1 MFTEGQQ
8 SVLAVTTV
16 VYFLLLLGVSVWIGT
31 RQIRTY
37 DDYNVASRNV
47 SLFPLILTY
56 VGTAIGGS
64 LLLGIMTN
72 GYVSGMGQQWF
83 NIAILV
89 VSVLMAVFVM
99 KRVRQ
104 MGERHHYVTIGD
116 FSAHRFG
123 TAARLPTTLS
133 VLTAYCAVTGMQFV
147 SIALVLDLVAGIPLT
162 QGIVI
167 SWLMLTLKTVFG
179 GLKAVIWQD
188 AVHGTLQTV
197 AIFGLFVL
205 VLVVVGDVSTVTDNA
220 RAAGEGQMVSL
231 FGIGAAEV
239 AVYALTVGAYQIV
252 RQDLWQRAWAGRDL
266 KTVMTGYWISVVL
279 MTVTIVMVVWIGV
292 WARFGLQI
300 ESADPALIYYE
311 VIGELLPFPLVV
323 VLIVALM
330 ATVISCADSFFMCGA
345 SSIVNDIIRPRL
357 ARDVSQRSL
366 LWWSRAAV
374 IITSIIALVLA
385 LAVPRLVE
393 LWVTGT
399 AMLVSGLLF
408 PTLMAL
414 YLPRVS
420 GRAGV
425 VSMWAGLGV
434 AVAWAVLGGST
445 GIHPVFLGFPV
456 SVVTYL
462 VLHAVDAR
470 SGALVGYAGRPPEQ
484 DPATSADPAAAGD
497 PDAAAD
503 PDGRVSAD
511 AR

>member
-8 SVLAVTTV
+8 TVLAVTTV
-16 VYFLLLLGVSVWIGT
+16 LYFLFLLGVSVWIGV

-37 DDYNVASRNV
+37 DDFNVASRNV

-72 GYVSGMGQQWF
+72 GYVLGMGQQWF
-83 NIAILV
+83 NIMILV
-89 VSVLMAVFVM
+89 VSVIMALFVI
-99 KRVRQ
+99 RRIREL
-104 MGERHHYVTIGD
+104 GEEHRYVTIGD
-116 FSAHRFG
+116 FTAHRFG
-123 TAARLPTTLS
+123 PGARIPTTLS

-147 SIALVLDLVAGIPLT
+147 SIALVLDLIAGIPLT
-162 QGIVI
+162 QGILI
-167 SWLMLTLKTVFG
+167 SCLVLTLKTVFG

-205 VLVVVGDVSTVTDNA
+205 VLVVVGDMSTVSENA

-231 FGIGAAEV
+231 FGIGAGEV
-239 AVYALTVGAYQIV
+239 LVYALTVGAYQLI
-252 RQDLWQRAWAGRDL
+252 RQDLWQRAWAARDL
-266 KTVMTGYWISVVL
+266 RTVMTGYWISIVL

-292 WARFGLQI
+292 WARFGLGI

-311 VIGELLPFPLVV
+311 VINELVPFPVVV

-345 SSIVNDIIRPRL
+345 SSIVNDVIRPRL
-357 ARDVSQRSL
+357 SPDTGQRTL
-366 LWWSRAAV
+366 LRWSRAAV
-374 IITSIIALVLA
+374 VITSAIALALA

-408 PTLMAL
+408 PALMAL

-420 GRAGV
+420 ARAGIAA
-425 VSMWAGLGV
+425 MWSGLGV
-434 AVAWAVLGGST
+434 AVLWALFGGAT
-445 GIHPVFLGFPV
+445 GVHPVLVGFPV
-456 SVVTYL
+456 SVLTFLAVQALDSRRGTL
-462 VLHAVDAR
+462 VDNAGSPPRVDEVDRVGATR
-470 SGALVGYAGRPPEQ
+470 STTGR
-484 DPATSADPAAAGD
+484 
-497 PDAAAD
+497 
-503 PDGRVSAD
+503 
-511 AR
+511 

>member
-8 SVLAVTTV
+8 TVLAVTTLL
-16 VYFLLLLGVSVWIGT
+16 YFLFLLGVSVWIGV

-37 DDYNVASRNV
+37 DDFNVASRNV

-72 GYVSGMGQQWF
+72 GYVLGMGQQWF
-83 NIAILV
+83 NIMIFV
-89 VSVLMAVFVM
+89 VSVIMALFVI
-99 KRVRQ
+99 RRIREL
-104 MGERHHYVTIGD
+104 GEEHRYVTIGD
-116 FSAHRFG
+116 FTAHRFG
-123 TAARLPTTLS
+123 PGARIPTTLS

-147 SIALVLDLVAGIPLT
+147 SIALVLDLIAGIPLT
-162 QGIVI
+162 QGILI
-167 SWLMLTLKTVFG
+167 SCLVLTLKTVFG

-205 VLVVVGDVSTVTDNA
+205 VLVVAGDMATVSENA
-220 RAAGEGQMVSL
+220 RAVGEGQMVSL
-231 FGIGAAEV
+231 FGIGAGEV
-239 AVYALTVGAYQIV
+239 LVYALTVGAYQLI
-252 RQDLWQRAWAGRDL
+252 RQDLWQRAWAARDL
-266 KTVMTGYWISVVL
+266 RTVMTGYWISVVL

-292 WARFGLQI
+292 WARFGLGI

-311 VIGELLPFPLVV
+311 VINELVPFPVVV

-345 SSIVNDIIRPRL
+345 SSIVNDVIRPRL
-357 ARDVSQRSL
+357 SPDTDQRAL
-366 LWWSRAAV
+366 LRWSRAAV
-374 IITSIIALVLA
+374 VITSAIALALA

-408 PTLMAL
+408 PALMAL

-420 GRAGV
+420 ARAGIAA
-425 VSMWAGLGV
+425 MWSGLGV
-434 AVAWAVLGGST
+434 AVLWTLLGGAT
-445 GIHPVFLGFPV
+445 GVHPVLVGFPV
-456 SVVTYL
+456 SVLTFL
-462 VLHAVDAR
+462 VVQALDSR
-470 SGALVGYAGRPPEQ
+470 RGALVENAGSPPRVDEAEKVGA
-484 DPATSADPAAAGD
+484 PVSTT
-497 PDAAAD
+497 
-503 PDGRVSAD
+503 GR
-511 AR
+511 

>member
-8 SVLAVTTV
+8 TVLAVTTV
-16 VYFLLLLGVSVWIGT
+16 LYFLFLLGVSVWIGV

-37 DDYNVASRNV
+37 DDFNVASRNV

-72 GYVSGMGQQWF
+72 GYVLGMGQQWF
-83 NIAILV
+83 NIMIFV
-89 VSVLMAVFVM
+89 VSVIMALFVI
-99 KRVRQ
+99 RRIREL
-104 MGERHHYVTIGD
+104 GEEHRYVTIGD
-116 FSAHRFG
+116 FTAHRFG
-123 TAARLPTTLS
+123 PGARMPTTLS

-147 SIALVLDLVAGIPLT
+147 SIALVLDLIAGIPLT
-162 QGIVI
+162 QGILI
-167 SWLMLTLKTVFG
+167 SCLVLTLKTVFG

-205 VLVVVGDVSTVTDNA
+205 VLVVAGDMSTVSENA
-220 RAAGEGQMVSL
+220 RAVGEGQMVSL
-231 FGIGAAEV
+231 FGIGAGEV
-239 AVYALTVGAYQIV
+239 LVYALTVGAYQLI
-252 RQDLWQRAWAGRDL
+252 RQDLWQRAWAARDL
-266 KTVMTGYWISVVL
+266 RTVMTGYWISIVL

-292 WARFGLQI
+292 WARFGLGI

-311 VIGELLPFPLVV
+311 VINELVPFPVVV

-345 SSIVNDIIRPRL
+345 SSIVNDVIRPRL
-357 ARDVSQRSL
+357 SPDTDQRTL
-366 LWWSRAAV
+366 LRWSRAAV
-374 IITSIIALVLA
+374 VITSAIALVLA

-408 PTLMAL
+408 PALMAL

-420 GRAGV
+420 ARAGIAA
-425 VSMWAGLGV
+425 MWSGLGV
-434 AVAWAVLGGST
+434 AVLWTLLGGAT
-445 GIHPVFLGFPV
+445 GIHPVLVGFPV
-456 SVVTYL
+456 SVLTFL
-462 VLHAVDAR
+462 VVQTLDSR
-470 SGALVGYAGRPPEQ
+470 RGALVGNAGSPPRVDEVEKVGA
-484 DPATSADPAAAGD
+484 PVSTT
-497 PDAAAD
+497 
-503 PDGRVSAD
+503 GR
-511 AR
+511 